1 MYHKLFCAIKFF
13 FFLQYDVKPNKR
25 LQLAT
30 DDSSLQ
36 SILRTSKDLRFV
48 HEDSLNV
55 ECSYMDEKETTDNNH
70 DNNNSEFVIL
80 PITT

>member
-1 MYHKLFCAIKFF
+1 M
-13 FFLQYDVKPNKR
+13 QYDVKPKKR

-55 ECSYMDEKETTDNNH
+55 ECQQREEKKISDNKH
-70 DNNNSEFVIL
+70 DINSTEFVIL
-80 PITT
+80 PITK

>member
-1 MYHKLFCAIKFF
+1 MRFKIKFF
-13 FFLQYDVKPNKR
+13 MFLQYDVKPNKR

-48 HEDSLNV
+48 NEDSLKV
-55 ECSYMDEKETTDNNH
+55 ECKHAEQKEIIDHKH
-70 DNNNSEFVIL
+70 DNHTSEFVIL
-80 PITT
+80 PFTK

>member
-1 MYHKLFCAIKFF
+1 M
-13 FFLQYDVKPNKR
+13 FLQYDVKPNKR

-48 HEDSLNV
+48 NEDSLNV
-55 ECSYMDEKETTDNNH
+55 ECKHPPEEKEITDNKH
-70 DNNNSEFVIL
+70 DNYISEFVIL
-80 PITT
+80 PFTK

>member
-1 MYHKLFCAIKFF
+1 MRFKIKFF
-13 FFLQYDVKPNKR
+13 MFLQYDVKPNKR

-48 HEDSLNV
+48 NEDSLNV
-55 ECSYMDEKETTDNNH
+55 ECKHPPEEKEITDNKH
-70 DNNNSEFVIL
+70 DNYISEFVIL
-80 PITT
+80 PFTK